1 MPAKLSAP
9 ATLHQ
14 KGVFGELRVVATC
27 SCPHCKRPRTLKR
40 LPSNFKCA
48 DIICDFCGYLAQ
60 VNTCCSVRSIE
71 TVPNSILG
79 AAWRVHKERMD
90 ASIYFP
96 LFHVLASSGLESCSI
111 FYLAADL
118 QVPEMFSMRKP
129 LSDRARR
136 AGWQGF
142 VYNLRPVRDRFVRI
156 VPTNASREKSI
167 E

>member
-1 MPAKLSAP
+1 MPTRSSVSP
-9 ATLHQ
+9 TRQQ
-14 KGVFGELRVVATC
+14 KGAFGEMRVVATC
-27 SCPHCKRPRTLKR
+27 SCPRCKRARTLKR

-60 VNTCCSVRSIE
+60 VKTCCAVRSID

-90 ASIYFP
+90 AAIYFP
-96 LFHVLASSGLESCSI
+96 LFLVLASSSLASYSI

-118 QVPEMFSMRKP
+118 QIPEMFLMRRP

-142 VYNLRPVRDRFVRI
+142 TYDLRPVRDRFVRI
-156 VPTNASREKSI
+156 LPTGALREKPI
-167 E
+167 D